1 VIETPIPRGKRVL
14 LVDDD
19 PQARKVLKL
28 FLSIDQHTITEAEN
42 GREACLKYCPGEF
55 DLVVTDYDM
64 PVMKGDELTRTIKC
78 LVPTQRIIMVT
89 GLPGDLWGQ
98 NNPVDTLLIKP
109 ITIAEL
115 RQAVS
120 TVLSP
125 MFKKVP
131 RSSSPDAMSGTP
143 SS

>member
-1 VIETPIPRGKRVL
+1 VIETSILRGKRIL

-19 PQARKVLKL
+19 PEARKALKL
-28 FLSIDQHTITEAEN
+28 FLSIDQHTITEAQN
-42 GREACLKYCPGEF
+42 GREACLKYTPGDF

-64 PVMKGDELTRTIKC
+64 PEMKGDELTRTIKY
-78 LVPTQRIIMVT
+78 LVPNQRIIMVT
-89 GLPGDLWGQ
+89 GLPGELWGQ

-125 MFKKVP
+125 KFKTTPILQP
-131 RSSSPDAMSGTP
+131 RAMSGTP